1 MRARGRYWFA
11 RQKPGDLAIS
21 DWVVAEVS
29 SALSIKL
36 RLGAISAVERAEVL
50 AAFGRLSDRSFVV
63 LPIDRAQFRNAA
75 RLADLSELALR
86 AADALHVA
94 IALDHG
100 ATLCTLDQRLAD
112 AASAV
117 GVQVETI

>member
-1 MRARGRYWFA
+1 M
-11 RQKPGDLAIS
+11 
-21 DWVVAEVS
+21 AEVS

-63 LPIDRAQFRNAA
+63 LPIHRAQFRNAA
-75 RLADLSELALR
+75 RLADLTEFGLR

-94 IALDHG
+94 IALAHG

-112 AASAV
+112 AAIAV